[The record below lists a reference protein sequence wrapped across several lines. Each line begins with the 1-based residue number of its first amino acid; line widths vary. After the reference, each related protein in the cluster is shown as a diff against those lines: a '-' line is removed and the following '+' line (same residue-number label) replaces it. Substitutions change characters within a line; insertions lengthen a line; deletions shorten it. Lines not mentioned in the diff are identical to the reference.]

1 MDSVTFRYLTY
12 NLLQGKSQE
21 YKQMIY
27 DKITQHNKYL
37 SSIGMK
43 SVTDINIII
52 SYMVQLDKEL
62 ECQNINQP
70 S

>member
-12 NLLQGKSQE
+12 NLLQGKSKE
-21 YKQMIY
+21 YKQILY
-27 DKITQHNKYL
+27 AKITQHNKYL

-43 SVTDINIII
+43 SITDINIVI
-52 SYMVQLDKEL
+52 SYMIQLDKEL

>member
-12 NLLQGKSQE
+12 NLLQYKSQE

-43 SVTDINIII
+43 SVTDINIVI
-52 SYMVQLDKEL
+52 SYMIQLDKEL

>member
-12 NLLQGKSQE
+12 DLLPDKSQE
-21 YKQMIY
+21 YEQMLY

-43 SVTDINIII
+43 SVTVINIVI
-52 SYMVQLDKEL
+52 SYMIQLDKEL
-62 ECQNINQP
+62 GCQNINQP

>member
-12 NLLQGKSQE
+12 NLLQYKSQE

-43 SVTDINIII
+43 SITDINIVI
-52 SYMVQLDKEL
+52 SYMIQLDKEL
-62 ECQNINQP
+62 KCQNINQP

>member
-12 NLLQGKSQE
+12 NLLQDKSQE
-21 YKQMIY
+21 YKQMLY

-43 SVTDINIII
+43 SVTDINIVI
-52 SYMVQLDKEL
+52 SYMIQLDKEL

>member
-62 ECQNINQP
+62 ECQNINQL

>member
-12 NLLQGKSQE
+12 NLLQYKPQE
-21 YKQMIY
+21 YKQMLY

-43 SVTDINIII
+43 GITDINIVI
-52 SYMVQLDKEL
+52 SYMIQLDKEL

>member
-21 YKQMIY
+21 YKQMLY
-27 DKITQHNKYL
+27 DKVTQHNKYL
-37 SSIGMK
+37 TSIGMK
-43 SVTDINIII
+43 SVTDINIVI
-52 SYMVQLDKEL
+52 SYMIQLDKEL

>member
-12 NLLQGKSQE
+12 NLLQYKSQE

-43 SVTDINIII
+43 SVADINIVI
-52 SYMVQLDKEL
+52 SYMIQLDKEL

>member
-12 NLLQGKSQE
+12 NLLQDKPQE
-21 YKQMIY
+21 YKQMLY

-43 SVTDINIII
+43 SATDINIVI
-52 SYMVQLDKEL
+52 SYMIQLDKEL

>member
-12 NLLQGKSQE
+12 NLLQYKPQE
-21 YKQMIY
+21 YKQMLY
-27 DKITQHNKYL
+27 DKITQHNKYI

-43 SVTDINIII
+43 SVTDINIVI
-52 SYMVQLDKEL
+52 SYMIQLDKEL

>member
-12 NLLQGKSQE
+12 SLLQYKPQA

-43 SVTDINIII
+43 SVADINIVI
-52 SYMVQLDKEL
+52 SYMIQLDKEL

>member
-12 NLLQGKSQE
+12 NLLQDKSQE
-21 YKQMIY
+21 YKQMLY

-43 SVTDINIII
+43 SVTDINIVV
-52 SYMVQLDKEL
+52 SYMIQLDKEL
-62 ECQNINQP
+62 GCQNINQP
-70 S
+70 Y

>member
-12 NLLQGKSQE
+12 NLLQYKSQE

-43 SVTDINIII
+43 SVTDINIVI
-52 SYMVQLDKEL
+52 SYMIQIDKEL

>member
-12 NLLQGKSQE
+12 NLLQDKSQE
-21 YKQMIY
+21 YKQMLY

-43 SVTDINIII
+43 SITDINIVI
-52 SYMVQLDKEL
+52 SYMIQLDKEL

>member
-21 YKQMIY
+21 YKQMLY

-43 SVTDINIII
+43 SVTDINIVI
-52 SYMVQLDKEL
+52 SYMIQLDKEL

>member
-21 YKQMIY
+21 YKQMLY

-43 SVTDINIII
+43 SVADINIVI
-52 SYMVQLDKEL
+52 SYMIQLDKEL

>member
-12 NLLQGKSQE
+12 NLLQYKSQE

-27 DKITQHNKYL
+27 DKITQHNKHL

-43 SVTDINIII
+43 SVTDINIVI
-52 SYMVQLDKEL
+52 SYMIQLDKEL
-62 ECQNINQP
+62 E
-70 S
+70 

>member
-12 NLLQGKSQE
+12 SLLQDKSQE
-21 YKQMIY
+21 YKQMLY

-43 SVTDINIII
+43 SATDINIVI
-52 SYMVQLDKEL
+52 SYMIQLDKEL

>member
-21 YKQMIY
+21 YKQMLY

-43 SVTDINIII
+43 SITDINIVI

>member
-21 YKQMIY
+21 YKQMLY

-43 SVTDINIII
+43 SITDINIVI
-52 SYMVQLDKEL
+52 SYMIQLDKEL

>member
-1 MDSVTFRYLTY
+1 MDSATFRYLTY

-21 YKQMIY
+21 YKQILY
-27 DKITQHNKYL
+27 AKITKHNKYL

-43 SVTDINIII
+43 SVADINIVI
-52 SYMVQLDKEL
+52 SYMIQLDKEL

>member
-21 YKQMIY
+21 YKQMLY
-27 DKITQHNKYL
+27 DKVTQHNKYL
-37 SSIGMK
+37 TSIGMK

-52 SYMVQLDKEL
+52 SYMIQLDKEL

>member
-1 MDSVTFRYLTY
+1 
-12 NLLQGKSQE
+12 
-21 YKQMIY
+21 MIY

-52 SYMVQLDKEL
+52 SYMIQLDKEL

-70 S
+70 SY

>member
-12 NLLQGKSQE
+12 NLLQDKSQE
-21 YKQMIY
+21 YKQMLY
-27 DKITQHNKYL
+27 DKIAQHNKYL

-43 SVTDINIII
+43 SVTDINIVI
-52 SYMVQLDKEL
+52 SYMIQLDKEL

>member
-12 NLLQGKSQE
+12 NLLQYKSQE

-43 SVTDINIII
+43 SITDINIVI
-52 SYMVQLDKEL
+52 SYMIQLDKEL